1 MKKFAIFI
9 IIILITVALAIG
21 GAYIYNNY
29 FEDLSE
35 TTNNVK
41 EKNTLDEIVV
51 EEKKIK
57 TFAGNDRPIA
67 VMIDNHKDALPHA
80 GLSDAYMVYEI
91 IVEGGETR
99 LMALFK
105 GAKLEKIGPVRSSR
119 HYFLD
124 YALENDAIYVHF
136 GWSPQAQK
144 DIKSLGVNNIN
155 GIADDDAFWRVKDK
169 QAPHNAMT
177 STERILNVAKSKGYR
192 TTSDVDSVLKY
203 SIDEVNLESDSTAQ
217 VADKITIPFS
227 PSNSVKW
234 EYDKDKKEY
243 IRYTKGTKEIEL
255 DTKESVTAKNIIIE
269 FESNSTI
276 KGDDSGRQNVNTLG
290 NHEGYYITNGKAIK
304 INCAKSARKSK
315 TEYTDMNGNA
325 ISVNDGNTFM
335 QICPINAKVTFETS
349 EQ

>member
-9 IIILITVALAIG
+9 FIILITVALAIG

>member
-1 MKKFAIFI
+1 MKKFAKFI
-9 IIILITVALAIG
+9 LIILITVALAVG

-29 FEDLSE
+29 LGEFGEI
-35 TTNNVK
+35 TNDVK
-41 EKNTLDEIVV
+41 EKNSLDEIVV
-51 EEKKIK
+51 EEKKLK
-57 TFAGNDRPIA
+57 TFVGNDRPIA
-67 VMIDNHKDALPHA
+67 VMIDNHKEALPHS

-91 IVEGGETR
+91 IVEGGESR

-105 GAKLEKIGPVRSSR
+105 GVNIEKIGPVRSSR

-155 GIADDDAFWRVKDK
+155 GIADDNAFWRVKDK

-177 STERILNVAKSKGYR
+177 STEKILSVAKSKGYR
-192 TTSDVDSVLKY
+192 TTSDIDSILKY
-203 SIDEVNLESDSTAQ
+203 SIDEVNLNSDSTAQ
-217 VADKITIPFS
+217 IADKITIPYS

-255 DTKESVTAKNIIIE
+255 DTKENVTAKNIIIE
-269 FESNSTI
+269 FTSNSTI

-290 NHEGYYITNGKAIK
+290 NHEGYYITNGMAIK
-304 INCAKSARKSK
+304 INCSKSARKSK
-315 TEYTDMNGNA
+315 TEFTDMSGNV
-325 ISVNDGNTFM
+325 INVNDGNTFM
-335 QICPINAKVTFETS
+335 QICPLDAKVTFETF